1 MPYDND
7 IERQRRIADLLRR
20 SKAAREMWPQ
30 AQEAD
35 LQSDLMGRMGYA
47 GEKIARAFTPQTAN
61 REDWQYKPYA
71 QALLGGA
78 QKGYKEDIGAI
89 EEEALS
95 DPDSEASDLMRQAV
109 GDLGAPELKQGRMS
123 ARQLE
128 SMMKPLKAKADVAA
142 SERLG
147 EYRKGMVEAAKDKAA
162 KAKVDALKAS
172 DPTTASARAL
182 QSLYKQE
189 LRSRGYEADE
199 ESINNLPEG
208 VVNSML
214 KDLTTFGQKE
224 KLGEQKYK
232 SAKEIEKM
240 RGETTRDVLGTRM
253 RGEAELADKKGQIS
267 KELQILRDQGALGR
281 EEFKSMMASLMQ
293 DKKGDQQIA
302 LEKERQGGRLGLESA
317 KAGSAYELQDLKGD
331 QNLQLQDLKGD
342 QGEEIQGAKSDSA
355 MELLKEKGT
364 QAKALEGMR
373 TDRMKY
379 LEGMKQAGI
388 INKAQFDAA
397 VKLID
402 REMQGDQG
410 LKLQDA
416 KTKGG
421 MDLLDKKQAG
431 DVVIQGMKD
440 KTALEIAK
448 MRLNKLGITKPAGM
462 SAYQFENQAQ
472 KLSKALEGHVEA
484 QQKYEHLNKVLS
496 KYGAT
501 LENFDPKKV
510 NLPGISLPFVGR
522 VGAGEQFGELKS
534 AVGAIL
540 SQELYDRSGK
550 AVTEQELE
558 RMKEDF
564 NMGKFNTEEQL
575 IKAARRYKV
584 IENKLKNNVVAG
596 FHPDVVST
604 FKSRGGEVP
613 EYDKIKAGKKAKD
626 LTQKER
632 AEYILAANKLIRSG
646 DPEKV
651 RKGQEVIAK
660 LKSVKKK

>member
-1 MPYDND
+1 
-7 IERQRRIADLLRR
+7 
-20 SKAAREMWPQ
+20 MWPQ

-78 QKGYKEDIGAI
+78 QKGYKEEIGAI

-128 SMMKPLKAKADVAA
+128 GMMKPLKAKADVAA

-240 RGETTRDVLGTRM
+240 RGETTRDVLGTRI
-253 RGEAELADKKGQIS
+253 RGEADLADKKGQIS

-293 DKKGDQQIA
+293 DKRGDQQIA

-355 MELLKEKGT
+355 MELLKEKGA
-364 QAKALEGMR
+364 QAKALEEMR

-421 MDLLDKKQAG
+421 IDLLNKKQAG

-448 MRLNKLGITKPAGM
+448 MRLNKLGIAKPAGM

-501 LENFDPKKV
+501 LEDFDANKA

-522 VGAGEQFGELKS
+522 VGAGEKFGELKS

-540 SQELYDRSGK
+540 SQKLYDRSGK

-575 IKAARRYKV
+575 VNAARRFKV

-613 EYDKIKAGKKAKD
+613 EYDKIKPGKKVKD

-632 AEYILAANKLIRSG
+632 AEYILAANKLINSG
-646 DPEKV
+646 DPEKI
-651 RKGQEVIAK
+651 RKGKEVIAK